1 MASLQGG
8 DNADR
13 AAMHAAPHHSPTMP
27 ETSST
32 SPPAVA
38 PSAWRFGRF
47 RVWLRAHPP
56 RTRGEPTARQ
66 VLAEAMAQPA
76 DTLPIQRDAR
86 GKPHFA
92 APFAGQAISWS
103 HSGEVLL
110 VALGPARDLG
120 VDVER
125 HRERPRMM
133 EIAQRF
139 FHPSELD
146 WLRARDDD
154 TRTDAFV
161 RLWCAKEALLKAH
174 GHGVSFGLEK
184 LVFGERE
191 DGLQL
196 IDCDPALGSP
206 AEWRLHEWE
215 PLPGYRGALA
225 WRA

>member
-1 MASLQGG
+1 
-8 DNADR
+8 
-13 AAMHAAPHHSPTMP
+13 MP
-27 ETSST
+27 EISSAAEYPPS
-32 SPPAVA
+32 SP
-38 PSAWRFGRF
+38 AWQFGRF
-47 RVWLRAHPP
+47 RVWLRPHAP
-56 RTRGEPTARQ
+56 RTRGEPSARQ
-66 VLAEAMAQPA
+66 VLAEALAQPA
-76 DTLPIQRDAR
+76 DGLPIRRDAR
-86 GKPHFA
+86 GKPHFD
-92 APFAGQAISWS
+92 APFSDQAISWS

-146 WLRARDDD
+146 WLRAQDDSA
-154 TRTDAFV
+154 RTGAFV

-191 DGLQL
+191 GDLQL

-206 AEWRLHEWE
+206 AEWQLHEWE
-215 PLPGYRGALA
+215 PLPGHRGALA
-225 WRA
+225 WRT

>member
-1 MASLQGG
+1 
-8 DNADR
+8 
-13 AAMHAAPHHSPTMP
+13 MHAAPHHRPTMTEIP
-27 ETSST
+27 SIFPSATM
-32 SPPAVA
+32 PP
-38 PSAWRFGRF
+38 AWRFGRF
-47 RVWLRAHPP
+47 QVWLRAHPP
-56 RTRGEPTARQ
+56 RMRGEPTARQ
-66 VLAEAMAQPA
+66 VLAEALAQPA
-76 DTLPIQRDAR
+76 DALPIRRDAR

-92 APFAGQAISWS
+92 APFDDQAISWS

>member
-1 MASLQGG
+1 
-8 DNADR
+8 
-13 AAMHAAPHHSPTMP
+13 MP
-27 ETSST
+27 DLPST
-32 SPPAVA
+32 AEA
-38 PSAWRFGRF
+38 PSHPAWRFGRF
-47 RVWLRAHPP
+47 QVWLRPHAP
-56 RTRGEPTARQ
+56 RTRGEPSARR
-66 VLAEAMAQPA
+66 VLADALAQPA
-76 DTLPIQRDAR
+76 DTLPIRRDAR
-86 GKPHFA
+86 GKPHLD
-92 APFAGQAISWS
+92 APFSDQAISWS

-146 WLRARDDD
+146 WLRAQDDD
-154 TRTDAFV
+154 ARTGAFV

-191 DGLQL
+191 GGLHL
-196 IDCDPALGSP
+196 VDCDPALGSP
-206 AEWRLHEWE
+206 AEWQLHEWE
-215 PLPGYRGALA
+215 PLPGHRGALA
-225 WRA
+225 WRT